1 MKRDL
6 AEQTLAF
13 AGTLQAGELVR
24 QIGASGQC
32 SRQAA
37 APTLDSLFETD
48 TESTAAV
55 YGGVDGVRLG
65 ITVACELGD
74 GGSRDALTA
83 LGYAS
88 GLMRLARLIER
99 DAERQRALYREL
111 DLVASARK
119 RTDAPLDP
127 AILAQLA
134 DVYRTTLSTLPF
146 RIQVVGR
153 PEVLQQPDKVEWVR
167 ALLLGGL
174 RSAFLWRQIG
184 GRPWRLLFQ
193 RRRMFRIAA
202 DLAEG

>member
-1 MKRDL
+1 MKHDL

-24 QIGASGQC
+24 QLGASGQC

-37 APTLDSLFETD
+37 ARTVDSLFEVD
-48 TESTAAV
+48 AESTAAV

-65 ITVACELGD
+65 LTVACELGG
-74 GGSRDALTA
+74 GGSRDALTS

-88 GLMRLARLIER
+88 GLLRLARLIER
-99 DAERQRALYREL
+99 DRDRQRALQREL
-111 DLVASARK
+111 ALVASARE
-119 RTDAPLDP
+119 RAEDPLDP

-146 RIQVVGR
+146 RIQVIGR
-153 PEVLQQPDKVEWVR
+153 PEVLKQSDKVEWVR

-202 DLAEG
+202 ELADG